1 MLVAGYDPLRDE
13 GVDYARRLIEAGNR
27 VRLVNYEGMI
37 HGFILMGGAVDAA
50 KRAVAES
57 AQALREAFAAT
68 RAAEKNGLGVRKIIG
83 GAMISLTGKVAWITG
98 AGTGIGLAGAKA
110 LADAG
115 ATVVMSGRRKEVLA
129 LEAEKIRIKG
139 GKSEVE
145 ALDVSDAKS
154 VKKTAAAILNR
165 HARVDI
171 LVNSAGLNVP
181 NRYWSNQTI
190 EGWKEVIGINLDGSF
205 YTTLAVLP
213 VMRARKDGLV
223 INVSSW
229 AGVFHPKLT
238 GAAYNA
244 SKHAVTAMTETINME
259 ECANGIRACA
269 ICPAEVA
276 TPIMDRRPVPPSAE
290 DRARMLQAEDLGNT
304 IRFIAEMPPHVC
316 INQIIISPTWNRMYI
331 ENL

>member
-1 MLVAGYDPLRDE
+1 
-13 GVDYARRLIEAGNR
+13 
-27 VRLVNYEGMI
+27 
-37 HGFILMGGAVDAA
+37 
-50 KRAVAES
+50 
-57 AQALREAFAAT
+57 
-68 RAAEKNGLGVRKIIG
+68 
-83 GAMISLTGKVAWITG
+83 MISLTGKVAWITG

-181 NRYWSNQTI
+181 NRYWKNQTI

-213 VMRARKDGLV
+213 SMRTRKDGLV

-304 IRFIAEMPPHVC
+304 IRFIAQMPPHVC
-316 INQIIISPTWNRMYI
+316 INQVIISPTWNRMYI